1 MKQKDEQ
8 RLETTAASLSF
19 SFHFIHCDVILF
31 CFFLTGTMVKVCQ
44 VWKGQ
49 SDYPR
54 CALFMLRRCVAGWF
68 FFYCHFP
75 PSHPLEPLLVT
86 STAEC

>member
-1 MKQKDEQ
+1 MSKDWKRQ
-8 RLETTAASLSF
+8 LPVFLFLSIPSTVMSSCF
-19 SFHFIHCDVILF
+19 V
-31 CFFLTGTMVKVCQ
+31 FFLKGTMVKVCQ

-54 CALFMLRRCVAGWF
+54 CALFMLRRWVAGRF
-68 FFYCHFP
+68 FYFYCHNP
-75 PSHPLEPLLVT
+75 PNHPLEPLLVT